1 METKKAKKPA
11 PVFRLAREEER
22 DLVINFINENFDWR
36 LPLINRPEY
45 FDFYY
50 RTNGLQFAI
59 AELEG
64 KYAAVCGYILT
75 NRYDDPDIWASVFV
89 ARKDCSG
96 IGIRLMAEL
105 GKLTNSNVVACN
117 NIRENT
123 LNLYRFLGWTAER
136 ISHYYRIAEKD
147 ALSEYKLCRPE
158 TLERLPAEGDL
169 TLKKVREK
177 QIDRL
182 PFPETDT
189 VPRKDPWYLK
199 RRYFHFPHQDYD
211 VWSVREGKNHL
222 AYLVTRAVASGEE
235 GEIPVLRIV
244 DYIGPSSVIP
254 RMGYALDELMN
265 SFNAEYMDCYNVGIP
280 PDIWNAA
287 GLTERTETSKAIIPN
302 YLTPPLYENTE
313 YYYFTNTSD
322 HFVLFKA
329 DGDQDRPNLQ

>member
-1 METKKAKKPA
+1 METKKAKKTA

-75 NRYDDPDIWASVFV
+75 NRYEDPDIWASVFV

-147 ALSEYKLCRPE
+147 ALSEYKLSNVSLLKE
-158 TLERLPAEGDL
+158 ISL
-169 TLKKVREK
+169 LKKSEK
-177 QIDRL
+177 NR
-182 PFPETDT
+182 
-189 VPRKDPWYLK
+189 
-199 RRYFHFPHQDYD
+199 
-211 VWSVREGKNHL
+211 
-222 AYLVTRAVASGEE
+222 
-235 GEIPVLRIV
+235 
-244 DYIGPSSVIP
+244 
-254 RMGYALDELMN
+254 
-265 SFNAEYMDCYNVGIP
+265 
-280 PDIWNAA
+280 
-287 GLTERTETSKAIIPN
+287 
-302 YLTPPLYENTE
+302 
-313 YYYFTNTSD
+313 
-322 HFVLFKA
+322 
-329 DGDQDRPNLQ
+329 